1 MMISEEKSSKFAEV
15 EADGQKFRIHYN
27 DLGTGSET
35 VVMLH
40 GSGPGATSW
49 ANFSRNI
56 EPLLNAGYRILLM
69 DCPGW
74 GKSDSVVCTGFR
86 SVLNA
91 KVLKS
96 LLDALGL
103 DKVHLMGNSMGGHSV
118 TAFAHENPKR
128 IGKLILMGGGT
139 GGPSQ
144 STPMPA
150 EGIKLL
156 QKLYREPSIENLK
169 NMMNVFVYDTSHLT
183 EALFQTRLDNMLS
196 RRDHLENFIKSIEAN
211 PKQFPDFGHRLNE
224 IQVPVLIVWGRDDRF
239 VPMDIGLRLL
249 WNLPQAELH
258 IFSRCGHWAQW
269 EHADRFNKLVLD
281 FLAN

>member
-1 MMISEEKSSKFAEV
+1 MIVSEEKSSKFVEV
-15 EADGQKFRIHYN
+15 EADGQNFRIHYN
-27 DLGTGSET
+27 DLGAGSET

-56 EPLLNAGYRILLM
+56 EPLLNAGYRVLLM

-118 TAFAHENPKR
+118 TAFALENPKR
-128 IGKLILMGGGT
+128 IRKLILMGGGT

-183 EALFQTRLDNMLS
+183 EALFKTRLDNMLS

-249 WNLPQAELH
+249 WNLHQAELH

>member
-118 TAFAHENPKR
+118 TAFALENPKR